1 MYIFN
6 ATKQPLRA
14 GSLVGAMIAA
24 TLSLCISSADAAG
37 PQMAPAD
44 KAAVLPAQFAIT
56 ATFQELM
63 DAEMDA
69 PSEKIW
75 TAVSI
80 VNDASGSHEKTP
92 STPDEWQELRRQA
105 IRLAETSNLL
115 MIPGRPVAGT
125 TVKTT
130 VKSKELL
137 DVAAIQKRLAVNP
150 AALAAFAQSA
160 RTVALQLV
168 DAVDRR
174 DVQKLSDL
182 GGSLDEVCEACH
194 KTFWYPDQK

>member
-1 MYIFN
+1 MHISSVTDN
-6 ATKQPLRA
+6 PLRA

-37 PQMAPAD
+37 PKNAPG
-44 KAAVLPAQFAIT
+44 KVAVPAQFALT

-69 PSEKIW
+69 TSEKLW
-75 TAVSI
+75 NAVSI
-80 VNDASGSHEKTP
+80 VNDETGTHQKTP
-92 STPDEWQELRRQA
+92 STPAEWQELRRQA
-105 IRLAETSNLL
+105 IRLAETTNLL
-115 MIPGRPVAGT
+115 MIPGRPVAAPN
-125 TVKTT
+125 VKTT
-130 VKSKELL
+130 VKSLEPL
-137 DVAAIQKRLAVNP
+137 DVAAIQKRLAANP
-150 AALAAFAQSA
+150 AALAAFALSA

-168 DAVDRR
+168 DAIDKH

>member
-1 MYIFN
+1 MHISSV
-6 ATKQPLRA
+6 TRQPLRA

-24 TLSLCISSADAAG
+24 TLSLCISSAHAAQPKKAAAG
-37 PQMAPAD
+37 
-44 KAAVLPAQFAIT
+44 KVAVPAQFAVT
-56 ATFQELM
+56 ASFQELM

-69 PSEKIW
+69 TSEKIW
-75 TAVSI
+75 NAVSI
-80 VNDASGSHEKTP
+80 VNDESGTHQKTP
-92 STPDEWQELRRQA
+92 STPAEWQELRRQA
-105 IRLAETSNLL
+105 IRLAETANLL
-115 MIPGRPVAGT
+115 MIPGRPVAGP

-130 VKSKELL
+130 VKSMEPL
-137 DVAAIQKRLAVNP
+137 DVAAIQKRLAANP

-174 DVQKLSDL
+174 EVQKFSDL
-182 GGSLDEVCEACH
+182 GSSLDEVCEACH

>member
-1 MYIFN
+1 MAIFSEKKN
-6 ATKQPLRA
+6 PLQA
-14 GSLVGAMIAA
+14 GRFVGAMIAA
-24 TLSLCISSADAAG
+24 TLSLCISSAEAAG
-37 PQMAPAD
+37 PKVAPAG
-44 KAAVLPAQFAIT
+44 KVAVPAQFAVT

-75 TAVSI
+75 TAVSV
-80 VNDASGSHEKTP
+80 VNDASGTHEKAP

-105 IRLAETSNLL
+105 IRLAESSNLL
-115 MIPGRPVAGT
+115 MIPGRPVAGPN
-125 TVKTT
+125 VKTT
-130 VKSKELL
+130 VKSMEAL
-137 DVAAIQKRLAVNP
+137 DVAAIQKRLAANP
-150 AALAAFAQSA
+150 AALVAFAQSS

-174 DVQKLSDL
+174 DVQKFTEL

-194 KTFWYPDQK
+194 KTFWYPNQK

>member
-1 MYIFN
+1 MRIPN
-6 ATKQPLRA
+6 VTDNPLRT

-24 TLSLCISSADAAG
+24 TLSLCISGADAAG
-37 PQMAPAD
+37 PKCDPAD
-44 KAAVLPAQFAIT
+44 KVADPAPFAIK

-63 DAEMDA
+63 DAEMDG

-75 TAVSI
+75 KAVRI
-80 VNDASGSHEKTP
+80 VNDESGTHQKTP
-92 STPDEWQELRRQA
+92 STSAEWQELRRQA

-115 MIPGRPVAGT
+115 MIPGRPVAGPN
-125 TVKTT
+125 VKTT
-130 VKSKELL
+130 VKSLEPL
-137 DVAAIQKRLAVNP
+137 DVAAIQKRLAANP

-168 DAVDRR
+168 DAVDQR
-174 DVQKLSDL
+174 DVQKFSDL

>member
-1 MYIFN
+1 MHISSV
-6 ATKQPLRA
+6 THHPLRA
-14 GSLVGAMIAA
+14 GIIVCTMIAA

-37 PQMAPAD
+37 PKKAPAG
-44 KAAVLPAQFAIT
+44 KVAVPAQFAIT

-69 PSEKIW
+69 PSEMIW
-75 TAVSI
+75 KAVSI
-80 VNDASGSHEKTP
+80 VNDESGTHQKTP
-92 STPDEWQELRRQA
+92 STPSEWQELRRQA

-115 MIPGRPVAGT
+115 MIKGRSVAGPN
-125 TVKTT
+125 VKTT
-130 VKSKELL
+130 VKSMEPL
-137 DVAAIQKRLAVNP
+137 DVAAIQKRLAANP
-150 AALAAFAQSA
+150 AMLAAFAQTT

-168 DAVDRR
+168 DAIDRR

>member
-1 MYIFN
+1 MYISSVTDN
-6 ATKQPLRA
+6 PLRA
-14 GSLVGAMIAA
+14 GSLLGAIVAA

-37 PQMAPAD
+37 PKKAPAG
-44 KAAVLPAQFAIT
+44 KVAVPAQFAIT

-75 TAVSI
+75 KAVSI
-80 VNDASGSHEKTP
+80 VNDESGSHQKTP
-92 STPDEWQELRRQA
+92 STPDEWQELRRHA

-115 MIPGRPVAGT
+115 MIQGRPVAGPN
-125 TVKTT
+125 VNTT
-130 VKSKELL
+130 VKSMEPL
-137 DVAAIQKRLAVNP
+137 DVAAIKKRLAANP
-150 AALAAFAQSA
+150 AALATFALST

-174 DVQKLSDL
+174 DVQKFSEL

>member
-1 MYIFN
+1 MRISSV
-6 ATKQPLRA
+6 TDKPLRA
-14 GSLVGAMIAA
+14 RSLVGAMIAA

-37 PQMAPAD
+37 PK
-44 KAAVLPAQFAIT
+44 KAEAGKVTVPAQFAVT

-69 PSEKIW
+69 TSEKIW
-75 TAVSI
+75 NAVSI
-80 VNDASGSHEKTP
+80 VNDESGTHQKTP
-92 STPDEWQELRRQA
+92 STPAEWQELRRQA

-115 MIPGRPVAGT
+115 MIPGRPVAGPN
-125 TVKTT
+125 VKTT
-130 VKSKELL
+130 VKSMEAL
-137 DVAAIQKRLAVNP
+137 DVAAIQKRLAANP

-174 DVQKLSDL
+174 DVQKFSDL
-182 GGSLDEVCEACH
+182 GSSLDEVCEACH

>member
-1 MYIFN
+1 MYIFS
-6 ATKQPLRA
+6 ATKERLLA

-24 TLSLCISSADAAG
+24 TLSLYISSADAEG
-37 PQMAPAD
+37 PT
-44 KAAVLPAQFAIT
+44 KAAVAKVTVPAQFAVT

-69 PSEKIW
+69 TSEKIW
-75 TAVSI
+75 GAVSI
-80 VNDASGSHEKTP
+80 VNDKSGTHQKTP
-92 STPDEWQELRRQA
+92 STPEEWQELRRQA
-105 IRLAETSNLL
+105 IRLAETGNLL
-115 MIPGRPVAGT
+115 MIPGRPVAGPN
-125 TVKTT
+125 VKTT
-130 VKSKELL
+130 LKSLEPL
-137 DVAAIQKRLAVNP
+137 DVATIQKRLAANP
-150 AALAAFAQSA
+150 AALTAFAQSS

-168 DAVDRR
+168 DAIDQR